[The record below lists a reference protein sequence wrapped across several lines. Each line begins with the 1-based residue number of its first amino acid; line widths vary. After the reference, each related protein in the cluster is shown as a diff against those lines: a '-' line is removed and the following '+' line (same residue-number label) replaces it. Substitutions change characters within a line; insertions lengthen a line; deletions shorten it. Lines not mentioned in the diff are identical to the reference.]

1 MKNTNTT
8 ERRLEIQLFEIE
20 KWRVPIRVK
29 AHRQAADWRARLR
42 NVIPSIGPGPVSLRA
57 IGWRVPASG
66 RRIRFAR
73 FLAIHQMKTSAA
85 LSHA

>member
-1 MKNTNTT
+1 MKKTTTT
-8 ERRLEIQLFEIE
+8 ERRLEIQFCEIE
-20 KWRVPIRVK
+20 NWRVPIRVK
-29 AHRQAADWRARLR
+29 ARRQAADWRARLR
-42 NVIPSIGPGPVSLRA
+42 NAIPSIEPGPVSLRA

-73 FLAIHQMKTSAA
+73 FLAIHQMKASSA